1 MSEAPQNKIEEWI
14 VQFVSAN
21 ATPPA
26 CVRQRNAFISTDKS
40 PTQAV
45 LKYAAKWEG
54 YLQAQTEMYFGE
66 LKDKVNPV
74 HHENPVTGQIFRII
88 CGQLGLPTD
97 HVITREMHMIE
108 DLGADSLDLVEL
120 VMAVEDEFNINL
132 PDAKLDK
139 ATSSGQIYYVG
150 NFVDVVTS
158 YLHER

>member
-26 CVRQRNAFISTDKS
+26 CVRQRNVFISTNKKPS
-40 PTQAV
+40 HAV

-66 LKDKVNPV
+66 LKDKINPIDN
-74 HHENPVTGQIFRII
+74 ENPMTGQIFSII
-88 CGQLGLPTD
+88 RDQLGWPDD
-97 HVITREMHMIE
+97 HVITREMHMIK

-139 ATSSGQIYYVG
+139 ATRSGQIYYVG
-150 NFVDVVTS
+150 NFVDVITS